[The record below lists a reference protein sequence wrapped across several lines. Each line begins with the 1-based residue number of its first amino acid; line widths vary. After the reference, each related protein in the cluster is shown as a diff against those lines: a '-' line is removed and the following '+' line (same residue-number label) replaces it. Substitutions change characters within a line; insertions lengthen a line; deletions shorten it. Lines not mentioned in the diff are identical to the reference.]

1 MQTKE
6 NTIVIGRRIP
16 SQNTRDHM
24 HPMERHRER
33 NDWITLLRHCIGP
46 MPAPPTEHQN
56 IFITSY
62 RAQLITD
69 SANLVGGAKGLVDAM
84 VHIGLMLDDSDRWV
98 HISYEQKKCKRVDER
113 TEIYCDL
120 FWPVQPTRTHRKPQ
134 R

>member
-1 MQTKE
+1 
-6 NTIVIGRRIP
+6 
-16 SQNTRDHM
+16 
-24 HPMERHRER
+24 
-33 NDWITLLRHCIGP
+33 
-46 MPAPPTEHQN
+46 MPAVPTEHQN
-56 IFITSY
+56 IYITSY

-69 SANLVGGAKGLVDAM
+69 SSNLVGGAKGLVDAM
-84 VHIGLMLDDSDRWV
+84 VHIGLMLDDSDEWV